1 MSDLKQYLIDEFV
14 DDYMEARMNRRDVLK
29 RIAGITGSMTAA
41 VAILAACGP
50 APVAIL
56 EAPPTSAP
64 APTATSAPAPTS
76 APTLAGPNVSP
87 NDPDIVAEEVQFPA
101 PDGSMLIGYAARP
114 KGNGPFPL
122 VLVCHENRGLL
133 EHIKDVTR
141 RAAKSGYASLAVDLL
156 SREGGTGKVAD
167 ASQVPGL
174 LSNQPMEQHV
184 TDFQAGLQYLQSQS
198 YAQKD
203 RVGMV
208 GFCFGG
214 NVTWRV
220 ALETPEVLAA
230 VPFYGPVPTLD
241 NVSNMNAA
249 VLGIYGEQDR
259 RVNRGIPD
267 AESKMQAA
275 GKVYEKIIYPGANH
289 AFHNDTSSRYNQEAA
304 TDAWARTIGWFD
316 KYLRS

>member
-1 MSDLKQYLIDEFV
+1 MSYLKQYLIDEFV

-29 RIAGITGSMTAA
+29 RLAGITGSMTAA

-50 APVAIL
+50 VPVAVL

-64 APTATSAPAPTS
+64 APT
-76 APTLAGPNVSP
+76 LVGPNVSP

-101 PDGSMLIGYAARP
+101 PDGSMLMGYAARP

-184 TDFQAGLQYLQSQS
+184 TDFQAGIEVPPEPVLR
-198 YAQKD
+198 AE
-203 RVGMV
+203 RP
-208 GFCFGG
+208 GG
-214 NVTWRV
+214 HGGILLWR
-220 ALETPEVLAA
+220 
-230 VPFYGPVPTLD
+230 
-241 NVSNMNAA
+241 
-249 VLGIYGEQDR
+249 
-259 RVNRGIPD
+259 
-267 AESKMQAA
+267 
-275 GKVYEKIIYPGANH
+275 
-289 AFHNDTSSRYNQEAA
+289 
-304 TDAWARTIGWFD
+304 
-316 KYLRS
+316 